1 MHLSGLGFVSVIIGK
16 NGEVVDIRRVKA
28 HPLIASTAAD
38 ATVSSAASSESMVA
52 GLIAFRTPGRST
64 VSTAT
69 PSASETST
77 SSMIILQSDIGILLL
92 RK

>member
-38 ATVSSAASSESMVA
+38 ASRQWRFEPYKLNTDPIE
-52 GLIAFRTPGRST
+52 
-64 VSTAT
+64 VST
-69 PSASETST
+69 EVE
-77 SSMIILQSDIGILLL
+77 ILFDQTEQ
-92 RK
+92 